1 MKLPISKLNFSLPTD
16 PFAEHKKSMD
26 AATERVRKI
35 TNGIGTGG
43 FAYEKSLSKIKIAL
57 HQSGD
62 LEGVLESSIDLRA
75 MAFLFNDVDYAI
87 WINLT
92 PSLFQRVDEI
102 RPVPSRLFVDAI
114 YSYYLHQYDRLQF
127 PSTVTLWLKMA
138 KNRRGELSSEV
149 ERLLDDNGPKWLA
162 EESQR
167 QGRDFDEQ
175 VKHVELDLYRS
186 GRFLM
191 VAKNIYYLN
200 ELRQLQP
207 NENHP
212 VLEEMQ
218 KPSAYNS
225 RYDESSQLGHQ
236 ILKIL
241 IEKAPM
247 SEVSEIWLN
256 VVLAIAG
263 DPRVPRSHEKHRK
276 WWSQLDSKL
285 ANKVQGWLSKLDLQ
299 LFLEALGNFS
309 YQAGNEE
316 LKRMYP
322 ARKQFMTGLLN
333 KQLVTGTRL
342 FLSQDAEHYL
352 KRNYK
357 PEHLPNYSRV
367 DGARSVI
374 HIQLGSV
381 QMIEGSHNCKLWIYE
396 RLDPSA
402 IVFDYS
408 KNKVSYHSL
417 TGGLRDQMVMLGVYH
432 KEDITHNP
440 SGFNWQHKAI
450 KALQEL
456 GVAIESKDVL
466 MEGDYRNYKRLYGV

>member
-35 TNGIGTGG
+35 TAGVGAGSL
-43 FAYEKSLSKIKIAL
+43 AYEKSLSKIKTAL
-57 HQSGD
+57 RQGGD
-62 LEGVLESSIDLRA
+62 LEGVLESSLDLRA
-75 MAFLFNDVDYAI
+75 MAFLFNDVDYASR
-87 WINLT
+87 INLT
-92 PSLFQRVDEI
+92 PSLLRRVSDI
-102 RPVPSRLFVDAI
+102 RPKPSFLLVDAI
-114 YSYYLHQYDRLQF
+114 YSYYLDKYDRLQF
-127 PSTVTLWLKMA
+127 PSTVALWLKMA

-149 ERLLDDNGPKWLA
+149 EHLLDDNGPKWLA

-186 GRFLM
+186 GRFLT
-191 VAKNIYYLN
+191 VAKNIYYLRV
-200 ELRQLQP
+200 LRQLSP
-207 NENHP
+207 NENHSI
-212 VLEEMQ
+212 LEEMQ

-247 SEVSEIWLN
+247 SGVSEVWLN

-263 DPRVPRSHEKHRK
+263 DPRVPRSHEKYRK
-276 WWSQLDSKL
+276 WWLQLDSKL
-285 ANKVQGWLSKLDLQ
+285 KNKVQGWLSKLDLK
-299 LFLEALGNFS
+299 LFLEALENFS
-309 YQAGNEE
+309 YQVGNGE

-322 ARKQFMTGLLN
+322 ARKQFMAGLLD
-333 KQLVTGTRL
+333 KQLITGTRL
-342 FLSQDAEHYL
+342 FLSPNAEKYL
-352 KRNYK
+352 KSNYK
-357 PEHLPNYSRV
+357 SEHLPNYSCV
-367 DGARSVI
+367 NGAQSVI

-408 KNKVSYHSL
+408 KNQVSYQSL
-417 TGGLRDQMVMLGVYH
+417 TGGLRDQMVVLGVYH

-440 SGFNWQHKAI
+440 SNFNWQHKAI
-450 KALQEL
+450 KALQDL
-456 GVAIESKDVL
+456 GVAIEPKDVL
-466 MEGDYRNYKRLYGV
+466 MEGDYRKYKRLYGV